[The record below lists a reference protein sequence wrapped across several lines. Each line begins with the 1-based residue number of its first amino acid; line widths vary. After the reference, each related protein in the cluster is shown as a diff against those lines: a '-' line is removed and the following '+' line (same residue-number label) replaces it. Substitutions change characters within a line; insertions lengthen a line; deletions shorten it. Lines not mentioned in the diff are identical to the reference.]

1 MSLMK
6 ARTRRVKG
14 LPLIAPTFGS
24 MIVALAASQAEPPN
38 ELALPTLNAV
48 QAAVSFDATVE
59 VQTANGRGGVL
70 PSSTTAFSGAIWGA
84 RWYLADREATGGAQ
98 HFCCDGDRI
107 WVIDRS
113 TVALE
118 PLTKQFAIPFAA
130 SWLPQMLQVGERM
143 WGAFDPLHGRMSHQG
158 FGVDPMISESEHGE
172 RVARFGWSRGAL
184 ETEYQYRF
192 RRVEDRWMWF
202 QGEFVERRRLKDG
215 ASVVTRRSV
224 ESMED
229 PVRVGEALYA
239 RRLHSQGWSAD
250 PRKQDGLLEPATTA
264 IGTLQRVEPIEHA
277 TFEAELASL
286 TTLSPGVRVLDR
298 TRPGVFTFSV
308 GDREIE
314 FDGVAYDA
322 AKAVSAPP
330 DDLELVELLRSAK
343 RDAGRDQ
350 RTVPAGGAR
359 PQGGGAPAIRASG
372 AVTSSGV
379 LIEPG
384 RQLDL
389 GMVRFGENPAQVTAK
404 FQLRNTGDKTRT
416 IKAVKASCG
425 CTETAVDQK
434 VLAPGA
440 TATITT
446 TLTVERAKT
455 YHSSIWVAF
464 EEDTGD
470 AGEVE
475 ELQIVAVGV
484 PEKAV
489 RATALKKDP
498 AGDVLTI
505 VLYSTDGKPDGDV
518 GVPKGAESTIASDS
532 GWLPVGGDAKTAKHW
547 IRDIVK
553 KP

>member
-1 MSLMK
+1 
-6 ARTRRVKG
+6 
-14 LPLIAPTFGS
+14 
-24 MIVALAASQAEPPN
+24 MIVTLAASQAEPPN

-59 VQTANGRGGVL
+59 VQMADGRGGVL

-118 PLTKQFAIPFAA
+118 PLTKQFAIPVSA

-158 FGVDPMISESEHGE
+158 FGVDPMISESEDGE
-172 RVARFGWSRGAL
+172 RVARFAWSRGSF
-184 ETEYQYRF
+184 EWEYEYRF
-192 RRVEDRWMWF
+192 RRVEDRWLWCRK
-202 QGEFVERRRLKDG
+202 EKIERRRLKDG
-215 ASVVTRRSV
+215 TTEVQFRSIAS
-224 ESMED
+224 MDD
-229 PVRVGEALYA
+229 PVRVGDALYA
-239 RRLHSQGWSAD
+239 RRIHSQGWGTD
-250 PRKQDGLLEPATTA
+250 PRKRDGLLEPATTA

-322 AKAVSAPP
+322 AKAVSAPT

-343 RDAGRDQ
+343 RVVERDQ
-350 RTVPAGGAR
+350 KSVPVGGVHALGDVGAGVE
-359 PQGGGAPAIRASG
+359 ASG
-372 AVTSSGV
+372 AVTSGGM

-389 GMVRFGENPAQVTAK
+389 GMVRFGEKPAQVTAK

-440 TATITT
+440 TAMITT

-455 YHSSIWVAF
+455 YYSSIWVAF